1 MTESEALLIRNLLN
15 GVPVAAAAQA
25 SQMTEG
31 EAGQAFAEAMKRVA
45 EYQLVHCVPYTP
57 VGALSEARRNRV
69 RVLEMLGEIQ
79 RWDDEERGIVL
90 AILEG
95 RNVIA
100 DGLPREDA
108 ERAMKRAI
116 DAMPHYLQTPA
127 DLRAWGK
134 DRAKFV
140 RENRARVR
148 EIVEGFV
155 SFRQPLIYKK
165 IEHATGGFD
174 LLQANLS
181 QLR

>member
-1 MTESEALLIRNLLN
+1 MTEPEALLIRNLLN
-15 GVPVAAAAQA
+15 GVPIADAARV
-25 SQMTEG
+25 SGMTEG

-57 VGALSEARRNRV
+57 VGNLAEARRNRV

-79 RWDDEERGIVL
+79 RWDDRDREIVL
-90 AILEG
+90 EVLAG
-95 RNVIA
+95 RNVVA
-100 DGLPREDA
+100 DGCPREVA
-108 ERAMKRAI
+108 ERAFKRAL
-116 DAMPHYLQTPA
+116 DAMPHYLQTQA
-127 DLRAWGK
+127 DLRAWRN
-134 DRAKFV
+134 DRAKFM

-155 SFRQPLIYKK
+155 SFRRPLIYKK